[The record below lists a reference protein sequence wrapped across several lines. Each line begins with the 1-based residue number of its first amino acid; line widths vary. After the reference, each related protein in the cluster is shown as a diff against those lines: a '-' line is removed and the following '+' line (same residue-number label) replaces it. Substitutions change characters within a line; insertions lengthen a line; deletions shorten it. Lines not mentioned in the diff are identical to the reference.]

1 MLGCKPLLCADWK
14 LIRLQGLAS
23 IAAGIIVF
31 QRPNIVASYLMLQ
44 IMLRAAATGG
54 ADGIAG
60 LRRFGE
66 MQSAELLLLNGIV
79 PPLAEAFVLLRFG
92 VRAQVAQWRLAITAI
107 AACVIFTVLACWLRE
122 RAAPVTTTSHHSLP
136 MRQ

>member
-1 MLGCKPLLCADWK
+1 
-14 LIRLQGLAS
+14 
-23 IAAGIIVF
+23 
-31 QRPNIVASYLMLQ
+31 MLQ

-54 ADGIAG
+54 ADGIPG
-60 LRRFGE
+60 LRFGE

-79 PPLAEAFVLLRFG
+79 PPLAEAFVLLRFRVG
-92 VRAQVAQWRLAITAI
+92 AQVAQWRLAITAI